1 MSLGNL
7 SSKRKSAQTLASG
20 RSSVLNTG
28 QKLREMQSKLNSNYD
43 KLNAK
48 LTKHENIVFDQMQPI
63 QEENT
68 FYDLELENLE
78 NSNLHTIDQIRQI
91 TEIEAD

>member
-7 SSKRKSAQTLASG
+7 SSKRKSTQTLASG

-28 QKLREMQSKLNSNYD
+28 QKLREMQSKLNTNYD

>member
-1 MSLGNL
+1 
-7 SSKRKSAQTLASG
+7 
-20 RSSVLNTG
+20 
-28 QKLREMQSKLNSNYD
+28 MQSKLNTNYD

>member
-1 MSLGNL
+1 M
-7 SSKRKSAQTLASG
+7 ASG

-48 LTKHENIVFDQMQPI
+48 LTKHENIVFDQM
-63 QEENT
+63 
-68 FYDLELENLE
+68 
-78 NSNLHTIDQIRQI
+78 
-91 TEIEAD
+91 